1 MKAGGMSFGLRLGS
15 GGEEDPPLSDR
26 AVDLATTRRGV
37 RRFEAANMSSWS
49 VANGKAPGTFWCK
62 LHDARGNL
70 FKAAIILDKTKQ
82 SQLYLESN
90 AKPLLIGSPPAL
102 LLIKLQFRSM
112 ADSSAT
118 AAFR

>member
-1 MKAGGMSFGLRLGS
+1 
-15 GGEEDPPLSDR
+15 
-26 AVDLATTRRGV
+26 
-37 RRFEAANMSSWS
+37 MSSWS

-90 AKPLLIGSPPAL
+90 AKPLLIGSPPAW

-112 ADSSAT
+112 ADSFSDGRLSIGFVGLNQGLDIKLPA
-118 AAFR
+118 

>member
-1 MKAGGMSFGLRLGS
+1 
-15 GGEEDPPLSDR
+15 
-26 AVDLATTRRGV
+26 
-37 RRFEAANMSSWS
+37 MSSWS